1 MATTMNSN
9 QIVSKLQNDWSFG
22 VNFII
27 DNNPNGVQSNLTSLG
42 VDLPDNPTK
51 ATLRSVINQLIEE
64 GRGSAIVESLSV
76 PYINESPNY
85 TGGFKDTFRQFR
97 EQQIAD
103 SPTPVA
109 PQSRSVGIVIA
120 QVFGNIASGVL
131 GVVSTDKQIELENE
145 RQETLESQLQL
156 QQKNQVLG
164 LPQNVFYGILA
175 LIGLIVVIVAMRK

>member
-76 PYINESPNY
+76 PYINESPNSP
-85 TGGFKDTFRQFR
+85 GGF
-97 EQQIAD
+97 
-103 SPTPVA
+103 
-109 PQSRSVGIVIA
+109 
-120 QVFGNIASGVL
+120 
-131 GVVSTDKQIELENE
+131 
-145 RQETLESQLQL
+145 
-156 QQKNQVLG
+156 
-164 LPQNVFYGILA
+164 
-175 LIGLIVVIVAMRK
+175 